1 MMKMDRNHIKKDK
14 RDNKRRKRNK
24 SQVNH
29 NVNKFHKQNNQCSNN
44 VNLMR
49 YLNLQLLLSMA

>member
-1 MMKMDRNHIKKDK
+1 MKMGKNHIKREK

-24 SQVNH
+24 SQVNQS
-29 NVNKFHKQNNQCSNN
+29 VNKFHKLNNQCFNN

-49 YLNLQLLLSMA
+49 YLNLQLLLSMV